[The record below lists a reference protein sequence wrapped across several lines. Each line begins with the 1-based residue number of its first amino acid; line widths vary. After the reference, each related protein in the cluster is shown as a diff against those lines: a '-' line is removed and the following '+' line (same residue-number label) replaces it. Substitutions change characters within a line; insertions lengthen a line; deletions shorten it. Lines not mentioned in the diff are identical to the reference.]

1 MKNLIVSFL
10 LILFIGCAEKKT
22 KQPEMLPEEEIP
34 AFREAVEKMAQYIV
48 LEDSAYHFTI
58 SKEKAL
64 DNGIPEKYYHR
75 MQQELDFAN
84 YTIREH
90 NKKGIPIT
98 VPEYKIE

>member
-1 MKNLIVSFL
+1 MI
-10 LILFIGCAEKKT
+10 
-22 KQPEMLPEEEIP
+22 
-34 AFREAVEKMAQYIV
+34 QYIV

-64 DNGIPEKYYHR
+64 ENGISEKYYDR

-84 YTIREH
+84 YTIREY

>member
-10 LILFIGCAEKKT
+10 LILFIGCVEKKP
-22 KQPEMLPEEEIP
+22 KQPEMLPEEDIP
-34 AFREAVEKMAQYIV
+34 AFREAVEKMTQYIV

-64 DNGIPEKYYHR
+64 ENGIPEKYYDR
-75 MQQELDFAN
+75 MQQELDLAN